1 MRLDCHRTMFL
12 VLSLLVL
19 LIPGFSLTV
28 EGIAQEVSLAGRPEE
43 LTVQMDRIGL
53 LLPTRIPVLPDGM
66 ATVVGEYEQ
75 LFERIVMQ
83 TEAVKTTMVQS
94 LLDAAQTVI
103 HVRSWAQGEQW
114 WETVD
119 ARQRLA
125 DLRQWLTLT
134 DAQRAELA
142 EAAELHRQVR
152 ELYRRH
158 SYEEA
163 LAAARKSLDIHRRI
177 WGESHPRC
185 VASLISLA
193 RLYEEQGVY
202 ALALPLFERALAIA
216 EDASG
221 PVHPNTARSLTS
233 LAMFYQDD
241 GRYALALPLFVRALA
256 ITEQVVGPDHPKTVT
271 AREHLVRMLTLY
283 QHEA

>member
-1 MRLDCHRTMFL
+1 M
-12 VLSLLVL
+12 VL
-19 LIPGFSLTV
+19 LILGFSLAA
-28 EGIAQEVSLAGRPEE
+28 EGIAQELPLAGRLEE
-43 LTVQMDRIGL
+43 LTVQIDRIELPL
-53 LLPTRIPVLPDGM
+53 LSRIPVLPDGM

-75 LFERIVMQ
+75 LFERIVVQ
-83 TEAVKTTMVQS
+83 KEAVKTTMVQS

-114 WETVD
+114 WETAD

-134 DAQRAELA
+134 DAQRAELV

-152 ELYRRH
+152 ELSRTQN
-158 SYEEA
+158 YEDA
-163 LAAARKSLDIHRRI
+163 LAAARKSLAIQRRI

-216 EDASG
+216 EEASG
-221 PVHPNTARSLTS
+221 PVHPNTARSLTN
-233 LAMFYQDD
+233 LARFYQDD
-241 GRYALALPLFVRALA
+241 GRYALALPLFERALA
-256 ITEQVVGPDHPKTVT
+256 ITVQVLGPDHPKTGT
-271 AREHLVRMLTLY
+271 AREHLLRLLALY
-283 QHEA
+283 HHEA